1 MADQQPTD
9 LDRLTELN
17 ALILEEVRVFGMI
30 RQMHAREAAS
40 VLPALAAELRAL
52 RAENERLRSDQADWR
67 KGVELIRTPLVKFG
81 GKELPTLS
89 PVDIARAVLEVLAE
103 NERLREQARGGA

>member
-1 MADQQPTD
+1 MATDPTD
-9 LDRLTELN
+9 LDRLDAQARDVLAANGIHFTGTDGPT
-17 ALILEEVRVFGMI
+17 AHEV
-30 RQMHAREAAS
+30 
-40 VLPALAAELRAL
+40 LALAAELRAL